1 MGISPNRGDGMTV
14 EEIDRL
20 RESWR
25 RYWRASDQW
34 RADFEAKRE
43 AARLVWLANPS
54 RRFVEPTCEPFPS
67 VPAVF
72 HRLICGARTRFGTP
86 CKRRDLYRSGRCR
99 LHGGLSTGP
108 KTRDG
113 KARSA
118 INAGRL
124 QAERTPCEGQC
135 YGKVWARNEPHA
147 RLTNVDLAKP
157 ANGWREGDGI

>member
-1 MGISPNRGDGMTV
+1 MTF
-14 EEIDRL
+14 EEMDRL

-34 RADFEAKRE
+34 RADSEARQE
-43 AARLVWLANPS
+43 AARLAWLANPS
-54 RRFVEPTCEPFPS
+54 RRFVEPICEPFLS

-72 HRLICGARTRFGTP
+72 HHLICGARTRFGTP

-108 KTRDG
+108 KTREG

-124 QAERTPCEGQC
+124 QAERTPCEGQG
-135 YGKVWARNEPHA
+135 YGKVKERSEPHGSFAKVDPA
-147 RLTNVDLAKP
+147 RRGNVS
-157 ANGWREGDGI
+157 GGTDGL